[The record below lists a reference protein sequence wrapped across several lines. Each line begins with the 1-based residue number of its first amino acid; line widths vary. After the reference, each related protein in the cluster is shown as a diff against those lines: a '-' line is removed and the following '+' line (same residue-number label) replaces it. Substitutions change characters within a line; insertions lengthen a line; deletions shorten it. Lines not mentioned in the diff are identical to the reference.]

1 MVKDV
6 LDALRK
12 LGPVQVSTMDGKEEH
27 AEFRLPNELAEVPAV
42 TI

>member
-1 MVKDV
+1 
-6 LDALRK
+6 LRK